1 MDAKARFSDGY
12 IESFNGKL
20 CDECL
25 NENIFVNLQE
35 AKRLVET
42 CREEY
47 NENCPHNSL
56 DGKTPNEMAREEEK
70 LNGTSIQQWTKEWDK
85 VRKCHDYR
93 LFKESKVG
101 IHPKIKAAVDTGYQG
116 LQKMHAQTRLPKK
129 KSKRHPLT
137 QEDKEGNTALAKEHA
152 LVENVIEM
160 LKRFKIIAERY
171 RNRRKRFGLRF
182 NLLAGLYN
190 WELKI
195 QVSEEL

>member
-1 MDAKARFSDGY
+1 MQKSAINDDSSRWMERLAFRDGY

-70 LNGTSIQQWTKEWDK
+70 LNGTSI
-85 VRKCHDYR
+85 
-93 LFKESKVG
+93 
-101 IHPKIKAAVDTGYQG
+101 
-116 LQKMHAQTRLPKK
+116 
-129 KSKRHPLT
+129 
-137 QEDKEGNTALAKEHA
+137 
-152 LVENVIEM
+152 
-160 LKRFKIIAERY
+160 
-171 RNRRKRFGLRF
+171 
-182 NLLAGLYN
+182 
-190 WELKI
+190 
-195 QVSEEL
+195 